1 MARPRKWKNV
11 CALPPI
17 NEFLTYGAP
26 GAPVPSQIMTVE
38 EYEVIRLIDKADMTQ
53 EECAVQMGVSR
64 PTVQIIYN
72 SARKKLADYL
82 TGGGRLRIGGGDY
95 RLCEERHAHCEPEY
109 CRRYGCRVRSGG

>member
-17 NEFLTYGAP
+17 NEFLTHGAP
-26 GAPVPSQIMTVE
+26 GAAVPSQIMTVE
-38 EYEVIRLIDKADMTQ
+38 EYEVIRLIDKSGMTQ
-53 EECAVQMGVSR
+53 EECAAHMGVSR

-82 TGGGRLRIGGGDY
+82 TDGGRLRIGGGDY
-95 RLCEERHAHCEPEY
+95 RLCEERHAQCAPEHCQ
-109 CRRYGCRVRSGG
+109 RYGRGRCGG